1 MDALLTIAQIA
12 LGFAGFTGVVSAF
25 RSPQTWGS
33 LESFRLARML
43 DSSLYALLLALV
55 PPGLAGAGLSP
66 VATWRIA
73 SALFAVALLF
83 RLWRA
88 FAAIR
93 ALPADA
99 RAQQNHF
106 AVRVI
111 QSTNVLMAVLL
122 ALNSMGVFWDP
133 GFAVYYLGLLCLIA
147 IAARQFTQFL
157 LAVRPTA

>member
-25 RSPQTWGS
+25 RSPETWGAS
-33 LESFRLARML
+33 ESFRLARML
-43 DSSLYALLLALV
+43 DSSLYALLLALI

-93 ALPADA
+93 AMPADA
-99 RAQQNHF
+99 KAQLNRV
-106 AVRVI
+106 ATRVI
-111 QSTNVLMAVLL
+111 QSINVLMAVLL
-122 ALNSMGVFWDP
+122 ALNATGVFWDP

-157 LAVRPTA
+157 VAVRSAG